1 MKNESVAALLESG
14 EIQRTEDVVFMLD
27 TIAAMFNRGLESD
40 TGNFIGLAIELM
52 NTWRESLDASS
63 TALADEAIANIVFGS
78 KE

>member
-40 TGNFIGLAIELM
+40 TGNFIGLAI
-52 NTWRESLDASS
+52 
-63 TALADEAIANIVFGS
+63 
-78 KE
+78 